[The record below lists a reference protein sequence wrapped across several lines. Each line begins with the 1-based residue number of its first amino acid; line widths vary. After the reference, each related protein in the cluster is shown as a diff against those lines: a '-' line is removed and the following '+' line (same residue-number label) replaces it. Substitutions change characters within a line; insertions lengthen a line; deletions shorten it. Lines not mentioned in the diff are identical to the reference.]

1 MEEVLVWLVY
11 RRARGVGRKRLF
23 DLMRGC
29 PDAYTAWRLGR
40 AELAEIDGIGPA
52 VAEALVQVRR
62 DPDARRDAE
71 RELERAVRAGLRV
84 LLCTDPRYPLLL
96 RRIPEPPPILYQAGP
111 WEPDSRPMV
120 AVVGTRRPTAY
131 GRAVAERLG
140 RELAR
145 LGAVVVSGMARG
157 IDSAAHR
164 GALAEGGT
172 TIAVLGGGADVCYP
186 PEAAPLYRA
195 MRERGAVL
203 SEQPPGAEPRRENF
217 PERNRIISGL
227 CHGVVVVEAGERS
240 GTLITVAHAM
250 EQGREVFAV
259 PGPVTS
265 PMSQGPHRLIRD
277 GACLVQRGRDVL
289 EELGFVAPAEGPLD
303 RPSVTGLTPE
313 EQRLLGWMGN
323 GIYSP
328 DDLVAAS
335 GMTAPEVQ
343 ACLTMLEIRG
353 AIRRL
358 PDGQYTRIG

>member
-1 MEEVLVWLVY
+1 MEDLLVWLVY

-23 DLMRGC
+23 DLMRAC
-29 PDAYTAWRLGR
+29 PDAFTAWRMDR
-40 AELAEIDGIGPA
+40 TELAQLKGVGPA

-62 DPDARRDAE
+62 DPDALRDAE
-71 RELERAVRAGLRV
+71 RELERARRAGLRI
-84 LLCTDPRYPLLL
+84 LLCSDSRYPRLL

-111 WEPDSRPMV
+111 WEADDRPMV

-131 GRAVAERLG
+131 GRSVAERLG

-157 IDSAAHR
+157 IDSAAHK

-172 TIAVLGGGADVCYP
+172 TVAVLGGGADVCYP

-195 MRERGAVL
+195 MRERGGVL
-203 SEQPPGAEPRRENF
+203 SEQPPGSEPRRENF

-240 GTLITVAHAM
+240 GTLITVTHATV
-250 EQGREVFAV
+250 QGREVFAV

-265 PMSQGPHRLIRD
+265 PMSKGPHRLIRD

-289 EELGFVAPAEGPLD
+289 EELGFLAPEEGPLD
-303 RPSVTGLTPE
+303 RTAVTGLSPE
-313 EQRLLGWMGN
+313 ELRLLGWMGT
-323 GIYSP
+323 GVHSP